1 MFSAQRSLQYW
12 SHPMCVCVCLL
23 CRALSLILFLFT
35 FLEFCLFNFL
45 RFVKVSLWSPIT
57 FFVCLCVCSNV
68 CAAWVEAV
76 GEYIFRI
83 DWLNGSEC
91 KCWIKAAPWCQR
103 GLMQYFFTGR
113 GSGSNPVTALSL
125 PCHCRGFFLFNFLC
139 IDTVGMHPCWAVQ
152 EINKRSNPK

>member
-45 RFVKVSLWSPIT
+45 RFVKVSLWSPII

-76 GEYIFRI
+76 GESFYKI
-83 DWLNGSEC
+83 DWLRLGVLNQSDTTKGNTAV
-91 KCWIKAAPWCQR
+91 WTR
-103 GLMQYFFTGR
+103 GLSCHSFSKQV
-113 GSGSNPVTALSL
+113 SVALSL
-125 PCHCRGFFLFNFLC
+125 KLMIIAPNIEKCSRQC
-139 IDTVGMHPCWAVQ
+139 VSCWTH
-152 EINKRSNPK
+152 

>member
-45 RFVKVSLWSPIT
+45 RFVKVSLWSPII

-76 GEYIFRI
+76 GESFYKI
-83 DWLNGSEC
+83 DWLTCSDCEYTVNAVVFVC
-91 KCWIKAAPWCQR
+91 ICWVVPSHPSS
-103 GLMQYFFTGR
+103 FT
-113 GSGSNPVTALSL
+113 SL
-125 PCHCRGFFLFNFLC
+125 QQTVDISTKNIWLLQILCHSTQMMSTSL
-139 IDTVGMHPCWAVQ
+139 
-152 EINKRSNPK
+152 